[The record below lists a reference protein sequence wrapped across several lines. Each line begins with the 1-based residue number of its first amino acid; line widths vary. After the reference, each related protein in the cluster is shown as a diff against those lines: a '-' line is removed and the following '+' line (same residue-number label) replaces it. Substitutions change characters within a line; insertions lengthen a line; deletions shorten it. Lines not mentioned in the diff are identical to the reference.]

1 MVDINTGILGL
12 VGYPLGHSL
21 SPLLHNATIEKE
33 KLNYIYLPFPV
44 EEKKFAAAMEGFRAI
59 NVRGLNITI
68 PYKEAVIPFLDKVDP
83 LAARIGAVNTIVNEE
98 GVFTG
103 YNTDIMGIV
112 RMIREDGNFS
122 IRGKKVMLL
131 GAGGAARAAGIGVL
145 EEGAASLSVVNRSLT
160 RAEKLAEE
168 WKGYY
173 PAAEIEALPLE
184 NRIFRENLKEVEL
197 IIDSTSVGMAPHA
210 DVAPLIP
217 AEFLHEKMLVVDLV
231 YNPLET
237 CLMQAAR
244 AGGAKS
250 LNGLGMLIYQGIEAF
265 RLWTGR
271 EIEPVSWWKL
281 TQNMLK

>member
-1 MVDINTGILGL
+1 
-12 VGYPLGHSL
+12 
-21 SPLLHNATIEKE
+21 
-33 KLNYIYLPFPV
+33 
-44 EEKKFAAAMEGFRAI
+44 
-59 NVRGLNITI
+59 
-68 PYKEAVIPFLDKVDP
+68 
-83 LAARIGAVNTIVNEE
+83 
-98 GVFTG
+98 
-103 YNTDIMGIV
+103 MGIV

>member
-103 YNTDIMGIV
+103 YNTDLAGLI
-112 RMIREDGNFS
+112 RMIREDGNFN
-122 IRGKKVMLL
+122 IGGKKVMLA
-131 GAGGAARAAGIGVL
+131 GAGGAARAAGIGIL
-145 EEGAASLSVVNRSLT
+145 EEGAAGLYVLNRNYT
-160 RAEKLAEE
+160 KAEKLAEE
-168 WKGYY
+168 WREYY
-173 PAAEIEALPLE
+173 PEIEIKALPLE
-184 NRIFRENLKEVEL
+184 AEAYKSLIGEVEL
-197 IIDSTSVGMAPHA
+197 LIDSTPVGMAPQT
-210 DVAPLIP
+210 DTAPVIP
-217 AEFLHEKMLVVDLV
+217 GEYLHEDMLVVDLV
-231 YNPLET
+231 YNPRET
-237 CLMQAAR
+237 CLLKAAKE
-244 AGGAKS
+244 AGAKT
-250 LNGLGMLIYQGIEAF
+250 LDGLGMLIYQGIEAF
-265 RLWTGR
+265 RLWTGH
-271 EIEPVSWWKL
+271 EAEPVNWWKL
-281 TQNMLK
+281 VKKYIK